1 MVFQRTLI
9 TSAVLALLTPVLT
22 PASQAYA
29 QTSPT
34 SDSASG
40 TINTVTV
47 TSNPISS
54 DENMQVLTP
63 AKILS
68 GPELRAK
75 VGTSLGDTLG
85 AELGVSASGFGA
97 GASRPIIRGLEGPRV
112 KILQNGMGVADVSSL
127 SNDHAVASESATA
140 QQIEVLRGPAALLYG
155 SGAIG
160 GLVNVIDNR
169 IPTILNRKM
178 TGEGEVRFGS
188 VNSEKSLSFSLDGS
202 SGVIG
207 LHADGAS
214 RETGNYKIPGNISLS
229 DPGSGSGRVPSSF
242 TRESSLALGA
252 SVIQSWG
259 YVGAAV
265 QTLNDHYG
273 IPTAER
279 SFIDLK
285 QNRLDIDGL
294 LNSPLSGFDTLK
306 YKFSATDYKH
316 TEKAEDGTPVT
327 DFKNQMLESRILLSH
342 PSWAGWQGSWGL
354 QTEQVKFSALSATTG
369 RADTVPSTKSNS
381 VALFFVEQKQ
391 IADVMASTG
400 MRFENVK
407 RTPEAST
414 GLKAREFNLFSA
426 SVGGL
431 WQFDKSYGA
440 GLSLSWAQRAP
451 ATEELYSAGPHEST
465 ATFDIGNADMKKE
478 ASRNLEFSIQKTH
491 GVLRWKI
498 NAFLNKVNN
507 YIYGH
512 TNGIKVDEAGIPD
525 ADAEFT
531 LRNWSQA
538 SATIRGGE
546 AEISYNLLGEGWS
559 GRAFADYSR
568 GSLDNM
574 GNLPLQPAT
583 RAGFDLGY
591 RTGAWRAGVDV
602 LHALRQDRLASFEG
616 FVTPAY
622 TKVDASLTYTHP
634 YQNMQLTWF
643 LMAKNLLNQDIR
655 LSTSVLKETLPQPG
669 RNMQAG
675 LRVSF

>member
-9 TSAVLALLTPVLT
+9 TSAVLALLTPT
-22 PASQAYA
+22 TQALA
-29 QTSPT
+29 E
-34 SDSASG
+34 SAPG
-40 TINTVTV
+40 NTINTVTV
-47 TSNPISS
+47 TSNPISN

-85 AELGVSASGFGA
+85 SELGVSASGFGA

-112 KILQNGMGVADVSSL
+112 KILQNGMSVADVSSL

-169 IPTILNRKM
+169 IPTVLNKKV
-178 TGEGEVRFGS
+178 TGEAEVRLGT
-188 VNSEKSLSFSLDGS
+188 VNQEKSLSFSLDGS

-207 LHADGAS
+207 LHVDGSS
-214 RETGNYKIPGNISLS
+214 RDTGNYKIPGN
-229 DPGSGSGRVPSSF
+229 GSMPSSF
-242 TRESSLALGA
+242 TRESSLTAGA
-252 SVIQSWG
+252 SLIQNWG
-259 YVGAAV
+259 YIGAAV
-265 QTLNDHYG
+265 QTLNDRYG
-273 IPTAER
+273 IPTEER
-279 SFIDLK
+279 SFIDLN

-294 LNSPLSGFDTLK
+294 LNSPLSGFDSLK

-316 TEKAEDGTPVT
+316 TEKSEDGTPIT
-327 DFKNQMLESRILLSH
+327 NFKNQMLESRILLSH

-354 QTEQVKFSALSATTG
+354 QTEQVKFSALSAETG
-369 RADTVPSTKSNS
+369 RADTVPNTKSTS
-381 VALFFVEQKQ
+381 VAAFFVEQKQ
-391 IADVMASTG
+391 FADVMASTG

-407 RTPEAST
+407 RTPDAST
-414 GLKAREFNLFSA
+414 GLKARDFNLFSA
-426 SVGGL
+426 SLGGL

-465 ATFDIGNADMKKE
+465 ATFDIGSVDMKKE
-478 ASRNLEFSIQKTH
+478 ASRNLELSLQKTH
-491 GVLRWKI
+491 GLLRWKI

-512 TNGIKVDEAGIPD
+512 TNGIKVDEAGVPD

-546 AEISYNLLGEGWS
+546 AEISYNLLGDGWS

-568 GSLDNM
+568 GSLDNL

-583 RAGFDLGY
+583 RTGFDLTY
-591 RTGAWRAGVDV
+591 RTGGWRAGVNV
-602 LHALRQDRLASFEG
+602 LHAQRQDRLASFEA

-622 TKVDASLTYTHP
+622 TKVDTSLTYTHP

-669 RNMQAG
+669 RNVMAG
-675 LRVSF
+675 LRASF

>member
-9 TSAVLALLTPVLT
+9 TSAVLAFLATIT
-22 PASQAYA
+22 QAHA
-29 QTSPT
+29 EN
-34 SDSASG
+34 G
-40 TINTVTV
+40 TINTVIV
-47 TSNPISS
+47 TSNPISN

-68 GPELRAK
+68 GPELKAK

-85 AELGVSASGFGA
+85 SELGVSASGFGA

-169 IPTILNRKM
+169 IPNVLNRKL
-178 TGEGEVRFGS
+178 TGEAEVRLGS
-188 VNSEKSLSFSLDGS
+188 VNQEKSLSFALDGS

-207 LHADGAS
+207 LHVDGSS
-214 RETGNYKIPGNISLS
+214 RDTGNYKIPGSITVNN
-229 DPGSGSGRVPSSF
+229 PASGSGRMPSSF
-242 TRESSLALGA
+242 TRESTLAVGA

-259 YVGAAV
+259 YIGAAL
-265 QTLNDHYG
+265 QTLDDHYG

-294 LNSPLSGFDTLK
+294 LNAPLNGFDSLK
-306 YKFSATDYKH
+306 YKFSATDYSH
-316 TEKAEDGTPVT
+316 TEKSENGTPIT
-327 DFKNQMLESRILLSH
+327 NFKNQMLESRVQLSH
-342 PSWAGWQGSWGL
+342 PSWAGWQGSWGI

-381 VALFFVEQKQ
+381 LAAFFVEQKQ
-391 IADVMASTG
+391 IADVMASAG

-407 RTPEAST
+407 RTPDAST
-414 GLKAREFNLFSA
+414 GLAAREFNLFSA
-426 SVGGL
+426 SLGGL

-465 ATFDIGNADMKKE
+465 ATFDIGNINMKKE
-478 ASRNLEFSIQKTH
+478 ASRNLELSLQKTH
-491 GVLRWKI
+491 GLLRWKI

-512 TNGIKVDEAGIPD
+512 TDGSKVNEAGNPD
-525 ADAEFT
+525 PGAEFT

-538 SATIRGGE
+538 AATIRGGE

-559 GRAFADYSR
+559 GRAFADHSR
-568 GSLDNM
+568 GSLDNQ
-574 GNLPLQPAT
+574 GSLPLQPAT
-583 RAGFDLGY
+583 RTGFDIGY
-591 RTGAWRAGVDV
+591 KIDGWRGGVNV
-602 LHALRQDRLASFEG
+602 LHALRQERLASFEN

-669 RNMQAG
+669 RNLMAG
-675 LRVSF
+675 LRASF

>member
-9 TSAVLALLTPVLT
+9 TSAVLVLLTPVH
-22 PASQAYA
+22 QALA
-29 QTSPT
+29 E
-34 SDSASG
+34 SAP
-40 TINTVTV
+40 INTVTV
-47 TSNPISS
+47 TSNPISN
-54 DENMQVLTP
+54 DESMQVLTP
-63 AKILS
+63 AKVLA

-75 VGTSLGDTLG
+75 IGTSLGDTLG
-85 AELGVSASGFGA
+85 SELGVSASGFGA

-169 IPTILNRKM
+169 IPTVLNKKI
-178 TGEGEVRFGS
+178 TGEAEIRLGT
-188 VNSEKSLSFSLDGS
+188 VNQEKSLSFSLDGS

-207 LHADGAS
+207 LHADGSS
-214 RETGNYKIPGNISLS
+214 RDTDNYKIPGSAGLNNPASA
-229 DPGSGSGRVPSSF
+229 SGRLPSSF
-242 TRESSLALGA
+242 TRESTLAFGA
-252 SVIQSWG
+252 SVIQPWG

-279 SFIDLK
+279 SFIDLR
-285 QNRLDIDGL
+285 QNRFDLDGL
-294 LNSPLSGFDTLK
+294 LNHPFNGFDSLK
-306 YKFSATDYKH
+306 YKLSATDYQH
-316 TEKAEDGTPVT
+316 TEKSEDGSPITN
-327 DFKNQMLESRILLSH
+327 FKNRMLESRILLSH

-369 RADTVPSTKSNS
+369 RADTVPSTKSTS
-381 VALFFVEQKQ
+381 LAAFFVEQKQ
-391 IADVMASTG
+391 FDDVMASTG

-407 RTPEAST
+407 RTPDAGT
-414 GLKAREFNLFSA
+414 GLKEREFNLFSA
-426 SVGGL
+426 SLGGL

-465 ATFDIGNADMKKE
+465 ATFDIGDANMKKE
-478 ASRNLEFSIQKTH
+478 SSRNLELSLQKTH
-491 GVLRWKI
+491 GLVRWKI
-498 NAFLNKVNN
+498 NAFINKVNN

-512 TNGIKVDEAGIPD
+512 TNGTRVDEGGLPD
-525 ADAEFT
+525 ADAEFL

-538 SATIRGGE
+538 AATIRGGE

-559 GRAFADYSR
+559 TRAFADHSR
-568 GSLDNM
+568 GKLDNL
-574 GNLPLQPAT
+574 GSLPLQPAT
-583 RAGFDLGY
+583 RTGIDLGY
-591 RTGAWRAGVDV
+591 RSGAWRSNLNI
-602 LHALRQDRLASFEG
+602 LHALRQDSLASFEN

-634 YQNMQLTWF
+634 YQNAQLTWF

-655 LSTSVLKETLPQPG
+655 LSTSVLRETVPQPG
-669 RNMQAG
+669 RNVMAG

>member
-9 TSAVLALLTPVLT
+9 TSAVLALLTPT
-22 PASQAYA
+22 TQALA
-29 QTSPT
+29 E
-34 SDSASG
+34 SAPG
-40 TINTVTV
+40 NTINTVTV
-47 TSNPISS
+47 TSNPISN

-85 AELGVSASGFGA
+85 SELGVSASGFGA

-112 KILQNGMGVADVSSL
+112 KILQNGMSVADVSSL

-169 IPTILNRKM
+169 IPTVLNKKV
-178 TGEGEVRFGS
+178 TGEAEVRLGT
-188 VNSEKSLSFSLDGS
+188 VNQEKSLSFSLDGS

-207 LHADGAS
+207 LHVDGS
-214 RETGNYKIPGNISLS
+214 IRDTGNYKIPGN
-229 DPGSGSGRVPSSF
+229 GSMPSSF
-242 TRESSLALGA
+242 TRESSLTAGA
-252 SVIQSWG
+252 SLIQNWG
-259 YVGAAV
+259 YIGAAV
-265 QTLNDHYG
+265 QTLNDRYG
-273 IPTAER
+273 IPTEER
-279 SFIDLK
+279 SFIDLN

-294 LNSPLSGFDTLK
+294 LNSPLSGFDSLK

-316 TEKAEDGTPVT
+316 TEKSEDGTPIT
-327 DFKNQMLESRILLSH
+327 NFKNQMLESRILLSH

-354 QTEQVKFSALSATTG
+354 QTEQVKFSALSAETG
-369 RADTVPSTKSNS
+369 RADTVPNTKSTS
-381 VALFFVEQKQ
+381 VAAFFVEQKQ
-391 IADVMASTG
+391 FADVMASTG

-407 RTPEAST
+407 RTPDAST
-414 GLKAREFNLFSA
+414 GLKARDFNLFSA
-426 SVGGL
+426 SLGGL

-465 ATFDIGNADMKKE
+465 ATFDIGSVDMKKE
-478 ASRNLEFSIQKTH
+478 ASRNLELSLQKTH
-491 GVLRWKI
+491 GLLRWKI

-512 TNGIKVDEAGIPD
+512 TNGIKVDEAGMPD

-546 AEISYNLLGEGWS
+546 AEISYNLLGDGWS

-568 GSLDNM
+568 GSLDNL
-574 GNLPLQPAT
+574 GNLSLQPAT
-583 RAGFDLGY
+583 RTGFDLTY
-591 RTGAWRAGVDV
+591 RTGGWRAGVNV
-602 LHALRQDRLASFEG
+602 LHAQRQDRLASFEA

-622 TKVDASLTYTHP
+622 TKVDTSVTYTHP

-669 RNMQAG
+669 RNVMAG
-675 LRVSF
+675 LRASF